1 MFEELKRV
9 SFKKC
14 LFLAV
19 VFLIAGI
26 AMVVLQAENVYYT
39 VFGYADF
46 TELEPDKIRSQLV
59 EVDLT
64 ANFGCFMEQYEEN
77 TKTKRKTTKNL
88 YYVIWTGDEDDPE
101 YCYMS
106 IKVPVSYRKR
116 MDQMAENSAN
126 QKYSDPIH
134 FVGKI
139 KKLDSKEY
147 RYFKEYFQEANWTD
161 EEIAEGTLPYYIDYF
176 QNSSSMGTVFCLVF
190 FGGIVL
196 IVAGVYRIIKGKNGG
211 FIKKLREDIKLSGY
225 PDSYIESDYASAHDI
240 KVDDIKLGRLM
251 TYYRMGAEY
260 RAIPNNK
267 IIWAYQ
273 NTTTHRTNGI
283 KTGTTY
289 SVVYYVDG
297 FKGSVN
303 LSVSIEPTAQEIL
316 GRLNAACP
324 WVVVGYSDELRKL
337 FNKSREEFM
346 QLRYNTVPHEPAE
359 PGFDN
364 AAYGQASDTPAM

>member
-1 MFEELKRV
+1 MFEELKKV

-26 AMVVLQAENVYYT
+26 AMVVLQAENVFYT
-39 VFGYADF
+39 VFGYTDF

-116 MDQMAENSAN
+116 MDKMAENSSN
-126 QKYSDPIH
+126 QMYSDPIH

-161 EEIAEGTLPYYIDYF
+161 EQIAEGTLPYYIDYF

-240 KVDDIKLGRLM
+240 KVDNIKLGRLM
-251 TYYRMGAEY
+251 TYYRIGAEY

-303 LSVSIEPTAQEIL
+303 LSVSSESTAQEIL